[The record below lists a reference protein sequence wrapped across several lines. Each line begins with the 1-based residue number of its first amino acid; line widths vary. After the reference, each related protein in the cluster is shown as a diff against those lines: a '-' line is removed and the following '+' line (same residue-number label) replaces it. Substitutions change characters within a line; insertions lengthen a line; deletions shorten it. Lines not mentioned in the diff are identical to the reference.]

1 MVDFS
6 DWSRK
11 DQGQRQELLRT
22 AISRIADDLERHGR
36 YIEELQN
43 QVSHMRDRAETPDEL
58 DHMRRQCEFMSLK
71 IRMQGQDIHDLQRQI
86 TALEPAGSSR
96 Q

>member
-22 AISRIADDLERHGR
+22 ALDRIVDDLERHGR

-43 QVSHMRDRAETPDEL
+43 QISHMRDRVETPDEL

-71 IRMQGQDIHDLQRQI
+71 IRMQGQDMHDLQRQI
-86 TALEPAGSSR
+86 TAGFSR
-96 Q
+96 R

>member
-22 AISRIADDLERHGR
+22 ALDRISDDLERHGR

-71 IRMQGQDIHDLQRQI
+71 IRMHGQDIHDLQRQI
-86 TALEPAGSSR
+86 TGGFSR
-96 Q
+96 R